1 MYATSD
7 DDGIITTI
15 KEVAEELY
23 SKSLAV
29 VTTWPNPEQHHWIGV
44 NNGCLFISTP
54 ILFKKNKS
62 LFRQLYTVWYKWMQT
77 QRQQSANVIEFEM
90 IMNSG
95 ATNCE
100 IVCTGKFACDMYRLS
115 YPAYITM
122 QIGHR
127 DSNDSQDLLCVIQSL
142 LPYNIW

>member
-1 MYATSD
+1 
-7 DDGIITTI
+7 
-15 KEVAEELY
+15 
-23 SKSLAV
+23 
-29 VTTWPNPEQHHWIGV
+29 
-44 NNGCLFISTP
+44 
-54 ILFKKNKS
+54 
-62 LFRQLYTVWYKWMQT
+62 MQT

>member
-54 ILFKKNKS
+54 ILFKKTSPCSDNYTQFGINGCKHNGNKAQMLLS
-62 LFRQLYTVWYKWMQT
+62 LK
-77 QRQQSANVIEFEM
+77 
-90 IMNSG
+90 
-95 ATNCE
+95 
-100 IVCTGKFACDMYRLS
+100 
-115 YPAYITM
+115 
-122 QIGHR
+122 
-127 DSNDSQDLLCVIQSL
+127 
-142 LPYNIW
+142 